1 MKKSKLTI
9 LAVLCFICAM
19 AISIFA
25 TNVKATTMEFGLQ
38 EYRKTGKDGNQYAYK
53 ISNKNIWKLITYNGQ
68 TLDYDKAIYSLKAE
82 QTFNKSSQG
91 VYRQEYDVSYNLKD
105 KTSIPTLPIAEED
118 YNSIIWILN
127 HTYIQSN
134 EITENEKETLLKNA
148 QITDNVELTDDDI
161 DVVQQLAIWY
171 FTNKDNATYHLDIN
185 GEPSLP
191 EVLEAKKESSGIIED
206 YKNIK
211 DKSQNRFNQMETLFK
226 YFINNAKLA
235 TEEIN
240 NIEVPLSLD
249 KTQPTEEI
257 VEDNYI
263 IGPYKIN
270 KDTDL
275 PYALNVKIT
284 DRNGND
290 LTNKYTLLDENKTD
304 ITDKTIE
311 DLVGQTFYLK
321 IPVQAITE
329 NSIDGIKFKI
339 EGRYNTTKVTY
350 WTSSKESDVQPVV
363 EIEKE
368 PQIFSDENEVIFKLE
383 EQNSL

>member
-1 MKKSKLTI
+1 M
-9 LAVLCFICAM
+9 
-19 AISIFA
+19 
-25 TNVKATTMEFGLQ
+25 
-38 EYRKTGKDGNQYAYK
+38 
-53 ISNKNIWKLITYNGQ
+53 
-68 TLDYDKAIYSLKAE
+68 
-82 QTFNKSSQG
+82 
-91 VYRQEYDVSYNLKD
+91 
-105 KTSIPTLPIAEED
+105 
-118 YNSIIWILN
+118 
-127 HTYIQSN
+127 
-134 EITENEKETLLKNA
+134 
-148 QITDNVELTDDDI
+148 
-161 DVVQQLAIWY
+161 
-171 FTNKDNATYHLDIN
+171 
-185 GEPSLP
+185 P

-240 NIEVPLSLD
+240 NIEVLLYLD